1 MTSALDV
8 CLGVLHSSDDAL
20 STSLRQTLCTRVPL
34 RSTRR
39 HRAPLAG
46 ELSAVL
52 ISCSLAARPPCSET
66 LAMSYC
72 SAQVVLFSKPR
83 WFCFASLLTFHW
95 VTGRTDILSSKGW
108 YPCVIITLHIWYK
121 FKILMH
127 SWERQNKGT
136 LIDST
141 LCSWPQEYVELVL
154 KVVIEREHSAWW
166 VLALV
171 IIYIQ
176 ETGEFRA

>member
-1 MTSALDV
+1 MLMLMLISMSMSISISISIFKHLSIDGNIVLISIWNSVTRLPIELSAKKWSASDF

-20 STSLRQTLCTRVPL
+20 STSLRQTLCTGVPL

-46 ELSAVL
+46 QLSAVL

-95 VTGRTDILSSKGW
+95 VTRRTDILSSKGW
-108 YPCVIITLHIWYK
+108 
-121 FKILMH
+121 
-127 SWERQNKGT
+127 
-136 LIDST
+136 
-141 LCSWPQEYVELVL
+141 
-154 KVVIEREHSAWW
+154 
-166 VLALV
+166 
-171 IIYIQ
+171 
-176 ETGEFRA
+176 